1 MKHARD
7 NCRGSNCSVVA
18 RIFRISRN
26 DRFHSRRPSCGRDF
40 TRGAFHARQRGKG
53 VDQLRTTSRAEPPV

>member
-7 NCRGSNCSVVA
+7 NCCGSNCSLVA

-40 TRGAFHARQRGKG
+40 TRGALRARQRGKG
-53 VDQLRTTSRAEPPV
+53 VDQLRATSRAEHPV